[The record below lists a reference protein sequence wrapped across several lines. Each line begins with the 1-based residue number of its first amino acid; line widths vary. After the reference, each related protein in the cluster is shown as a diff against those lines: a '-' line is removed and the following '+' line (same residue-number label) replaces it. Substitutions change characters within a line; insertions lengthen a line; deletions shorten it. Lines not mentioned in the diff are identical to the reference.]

1 MKKVY
6 LFLVMIM
13 VCSITL
19 SAQTEIPI
27 AVGDDLIQAIVDAAD
42 GDILVLAQGT
52 HVATYTT
59 MNIEK
64 SLTIKG
70 AAGAEMPELYIQQFD
85 VYANGVSFTLEDLH
99 ILGARV
105 DSASGTPLHLDTL
118 EADYVMNL
126 VSSSLE
132 PTDGAYNTFGDLT
145 FQGCMVSHI
154 EKAAIRGDRDSYA
167 LNSIL
172 VDDCIMHDFRGGS
185 SYGPFRLKSKLTF
198 NSFTATNS
206 TFYDFPLV
214 FLDCQDM
221 ASNPTTYMVANCT
234 FYKWGGRVDGGKY
247 LFDINSNDQ
256 ASLII
261 KSCILGKSPQDETFL
276 AEGFRFMEE
285 ATAEISFSAMTPD
298 FVTNSMGYADV
309 LWDKDEYN
317 TVDIDPEW
325 ADPEN
330 GDFTLPE
337 GSDFLQMS
345 PEGTIIGDPRWDPNY
360 GVGVPA
366 SEAVSLME
374 VYPNPASHTIRIN
387 LKEATGIS
395 VYSITGQ
402 QMLHEYLEAGENQM
416 SLSELSPGIYF
427 ITAELK
433 AEVIKL
439 IVE

>member
-6 LFLVMIM
+6 IFILMIF
-13 VCSITL
+13 VCVFSVN
-19 SAQTEIPI
+19 AQTETQI
-27 AVGDDLIQAIVDAAD
+27 AVGDDLIQAIVDAAE
-42 GDILVLAQGT
+42 GDVLVLAQGT
-52 HVATYTT
+52 HVAKYTT

-70 AAGAEMPELYIQQFD
+70 AEGAEMPELYVQQFD
-85 VYANGVSFTLEDLH
+85 VYANGVSFTLENLH

-105 DSASGTPLHLDTL
+105 DSATGTPLHLDTL
-118 EADYVMNL
+118 EADYIMNL

-145 FQGCMVSHI
+145 FQSCMVSHV

-167 LNSIL
+167 INTIL

-198 NSFTATNS
+198 NSFTATNC
-206 TFYDFPLV
+206 TFYDFPMV

-221 ASNPTTYMVANCT
+221 ASNPTTYTVENCT
-234 FYKWGGRVDGGKY
+234 FYQWGGRVDGGKY
-247 LFDINSNDQ
+247 LFDINTNDQ
-256 ASLII
+256 ATLII
-261 KSCILGKSPQDETFL
+261 KSSILGKTPQDDTFL

-285 ATAEISFSAMTPD
+285 ATAEISFSAMAPN

-317 TVDIDPEW
+317 AADLDPEW
-325 ADPEN
+325 ADPDN
-330 GDFTLPE
+330 GDFTLPV
-337 GSDFLQMS
+337 GSDLLQMS

-360 GVGVPA
+360 GVGIFTPD
-366 SEAVSLME
+366 AVQKIS
-374 VYPNPASHTIRIN
+374 VYPNPASH
-387 LKEATGIS
+387 S
-395 VYSITGQ
+395 VWIELEQASYVSVFSITGQ
-402 QMLHEYLEAGENQM
+402 QMKYDYLEAGKNQL
-416 SLSELSPGIYF
+416 SLSGLNQGVYF
-427 ITAELK
+427 ISSESNSD
-433 AEVIKL
+433 VVKL